1 MCPNNVFVIN
11 EFKLFKSTSF
21 IIITSSVALFSG
33 NLGFSSSAHF
43 FLCQD
48 SVIRQGKLL
57 GINLLS

>member
-21 IIITSSVALFSG
+21 IIITSFVALFS

-43 FLCQD
+43 FLP
-48 SVIRQGKLL
+48 RQRH
-57 GINLLS
+57 